1 LFAQIYRK
9 SGFYCISFYGGVFE
23 VSIAKLISAHNT
35 AGICNA
41 IYTKACYFLFLHTCT
56 IYRHTYVQ
64 DFTHIH
70 THISH
75 GAHLIIERI

>member
-1 LFAQIYRK
+1 LFTQIYRK
-9 SGFYCISFYGGVFE
+9 SGFYCISFYGGGFE
-23 VSIAKLISAHNT
+23 VSIAQLISAHNT

-41 IYTKACYFLFLHTCT
+41 IYTKACYFTLVQYTGTL
-56 IYRHTYVQ
+56 YVQ

-70 THISH
+70 THISQH